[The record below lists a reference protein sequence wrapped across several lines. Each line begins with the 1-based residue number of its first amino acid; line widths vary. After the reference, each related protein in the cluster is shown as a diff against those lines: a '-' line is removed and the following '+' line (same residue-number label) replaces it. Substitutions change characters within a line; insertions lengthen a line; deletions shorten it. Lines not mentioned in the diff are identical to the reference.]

1 MEQAEKAFSV
11 EASCEIYI
19 ESPEKQRRE
28 AQEGRE
34 RYRETDRQTNE
45 RTGGQTDMHT
55 DRQRQ
60 R

>member
-11 EASCEIYI
+11 DASCEIYI

-45 RTGGQTDMHT
+45 RTGGQTDIHT
-55 DRQRQ
+55 DK
-60 R
+60 